1 MQCDG
6 VVQRPQEEAIHL
18 TLGGQGRLV
27 SQKEGHLRQSWRI
40 SQASHQQG
48 RK

>member
-18 TLGGQGRLV
+18 SLGGQGRLV
-27 SQKEGHLRQSWRI
+27 SQNEGHLRQSWRI
-40 SQASHQQG
+40 SQASHRQG